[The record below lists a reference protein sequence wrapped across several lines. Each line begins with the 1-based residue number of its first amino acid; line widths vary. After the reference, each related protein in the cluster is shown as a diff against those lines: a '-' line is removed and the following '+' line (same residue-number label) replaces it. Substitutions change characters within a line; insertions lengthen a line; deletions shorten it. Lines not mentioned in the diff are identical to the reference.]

1 MPLSDAYPVL
11 TVDPEWKLDSEV
23 MGTKAKFWYQESPDD
38 SRWLFK
44 FPRKYTGEH
53 WSEKIA
59 AEIAALLNVSHGRV
73 ELAELD
79 GERGSTTETFARNRR
94 ELRHG
99 NELLA
104 KTVSGY
110 DRGQRFGQSQHTLGN
125 VLQTLERI
133 FVRATAASRA
143 SRDFAGYLVLDA
155 VIGNTDRHHENW
167 GILVRRVGQSYLGY
181 LAPSFDHASSLGREL
196 SDERRLHLLK
206 EDRVGDYSE
215 RGRGGIY
222 LSDTDKRAP
231 SPLELVR
238 RSVDDCPALFSP
250 TLKRAAETSGKDI
263 RRAVER
269 IPGSWM
275 SRTARDFAVALMGY
289 NLDELRKLGR

>member
-1 MPLSDAYPVL
+1 MSSSCPYPVV
-11 TVDPEWKLDSEV
+11 TVDAGWKLDSEA
-23 MGTKAKFWYQESPDD
+23 MGTKVKFWYRMPEDNH
-38 SRWLFK
+38 RWLFK
-44 FPRKYTGEH
+44 FPRKDTGEH

-79 GERGSTTETFARNRR
+79 GERGSATETFARNRR

-110 DRGQRFGQSQHTLGN
+110 DQEQRFGQSQHTLGN
-125 VLQTLERI
+125 ILQTLERI
-133 FVRATAASRA
+133 FVGATAASRA

-155 VIGNTDRHHENW
+155 IIGNTDRHHENW

-196 SDERRLHLLK
+196 SDERRLRLLK
-206 EDRVGDYSE
+206 EDRFGDYSE

-222 LSDTDKRAP
+222 SSHTDKRAP
-231 SPLELVR
+231 SPLALVR
-238 RSVDDCPALFSP
+238 RCVGDRPTLFAPA
-250 TLKRAAETSGKDI
+250 LKRAAETSADDVQRI
-263 RRAVER
+263 VSR
-269 IPGSWM
+269 IPDGWM

-289 NLDELRKLGR
+289 NLDELRKLVR